1 MRGRVSNVP
10 PHPLPWSGCSA
21 GSGHWMKP
29 GSAEPG
35 TSSLARCP
43 LEQGNSQSRM
53 RDREAAG
60 HLALGHEHGLV
71 GGVLTSVSSASSS
84 WAPKSKA
91 ELGEGVR
98 IFSKQPPLG

>member
-1 MRGRVSNVP
+1 MRGRVSTIP

-21 GSGHWMKP
+21 GSGHWVKP

-43 LEQGNSQSRM
+43 PEQGNSQSRM

-60 HLALGHEHGLV
+60 HLALGHKHGLV
-71 GGVLTSVSSASSS
+71 WGCADLSELC
-84 WAPKSKA
+84 KILMA